1 VQFDS
6 FVAYSNSHHTA
17 KLLIEQ
23 KRKTQNYF
31 QAISKLT
38 IMK

>member
-23 KRKTQNYF
+23 KKTQNYF
-31 QAISKLT
+31 QAIFKLT